1 MNELDYINGRITFND
16 VVVYYTDNVCSKY
29 EQTGGVT
36 SDLVLTAINEFL
48 QKCNTMIEDL
58 TQGKDALR
66 SRNEFVNCSMIT
78 DIEPY
83 SIAKIVCNNNV
94 LLNIDLVENGSI
106 EDSVLYIYSEDEG
119 IYLQDTAV
127 IDAKIRDVSATIKLN
142 KLKEVYS
149 ILKLLVPI
157 KKRTTDIDLVCVN
170 NGVFNYKTKVLIDH
184 TPDYVFIAKSYVDYK
199 NSVDNP
205 IIKMPNGEHWD
216 VESWFNSL
224 SDDEEIVNL
233 LWQTASAVIRP
244 NVNFDK
250 AIFLFSTIG
259 ANGKGTFLSLLRSLT
274 GGRSHVSIPLDKL
287 SDDFGLSE
295 LIHASCILTDENDV
309 GVYIDK
315 AANMKSIITKDAIT
329 VNRKFKDPLTYIF
342 KGLMV
347 QCLNEFPRFKDKSNS
362 IARRQIYV
370 PMEKKFE
377 GIAVK
382 EIKSEY
388 LKRQDVLEYVLHKAL
403 NSNFYEFDIPQSCA
417 DILEEQ
423 QILNDPI
430 LAFVTDIFD
439 NETDID
445 IETSTAIPSNILY
458 SEYKDWFNQN
468 NPSGSIPSSR
478 VFGKDIKEYMLKR
491 GCKYTVLTLSA
502 ITRMHNSSG
511 YTPLQK
517 RVNGY
522 VLPQ

>member
-1 MNELDYINGRITFND
+1 MNELDYINGKITYND
-16 VVVYYTDNVCSKY
+16 MIVHFTDNVCSKY
-29 EQTGGVT
+29 ELVGDVT
-36 SDLVLTAINEFL
+36 ADLVLTAINEFL
-48 QKCNTMIEDL
+48 QKCNATIEYQ
-58 TQGKDALR
+58 TQGEDATK
-66 SRNEFVNCSMIT
+66 SKSEFVKCTMLN
-78 DIEPY
+78 DIEAY
-83 SIAKIVCNNNV
+83 TIAKIVNCNNT
-94 LLNIDLVENGSI
+94 LLNIDLVENENA
-106 EDSVLYIYSEDEG
+106 EDSILHIYNEDEG
-119 IYLQDTAV
+119 IYLQDALL
-127 IDAKIRDVSATIKLN
+127 IESKIRDVVQTLSLN
-142 KLKEVYS
+142 KMKEVYS
-149 ILKLLVPI
+149 ILKLLAPI
-157 KKRTTDIDLVCVN
+157 KQRTTDKDLVCVN
-170 NGVFNYKTKVLIDH
+170 NGVFNYETKVLVDH
-184 TPDYVFIAKSYVDYK
+184 TPDYVFITKSYVDYK
-199 NSVDNP
+199 TEVNNP
-205 IIKMPNGEHWD
+205 IIKMKNGETWD
-216 VESWFNSL
+216 VESWFDSL
-224 SDDEEIVNL
+224 SDDKEIVNL

-244 NVNFDK
+244 NVDFDK
-250 AIFLFSTIG
+250 AVFLFSTIG
-259 ANGKGTFLSLLRSLT
+259 SNGKGTFLSLLRSLT

-287 SDDFGLSE
+287 SDDFALTG

-347 QCLNEFPRFKDKSNS
+347 QCLNEFPKFKDRSNS

-370 PMEKKFE
+370 PMDKKFE
-377 GIAVK
+377 GIAIK

-388 LKRQDVLEYVLHKAL
+388 LKRQDVLEYVLHKVL
-403 NSNFYEFDIPQSCA
+403 NTDFYEFDIPQSCV

-430 LAFVTDIFD
+430 LAFVTDLFD

-445 IETSTAIPSNILY
+445 IQSSDALPSSLLY

-491 GCKYTVLTLSA
+491 GCKYTVLTLSTTYRLHSIA
-502 ITRMHNSSG
+502 G
-511 YTPLQK
+511 QTPLQK